1 MVQRNLVNKVA
12 SDNWNLCSGKSEL
25 FSTSEVPAI
34 YLFIMLSYAHIYVI
48 LLVLCLPLQDSAS
61 GQSYRNKQASERSS
75 YGTRNRYLYHNR
87 RYPTSAAQKR
97 KTKGKKSDPFKNNM
111 YFSVATI
118 GIPYILY
125 WMLCIFLKSKQET
138 NIFRWYPY
146 KLTILKRNHC
156 CLLLTGSWIK
166 PSQNQFVII
175 KLKGNTELHCSSYH
189 HMLSPIHSANQFVNI
204 EQKIFCTDKVSP
216 SLQLLNFL
224 VVHCHFKSWLK
235 VCFLDK

>member
-1 MVQRNLVNKVA
+1 MKLQQKNLKCISNIDFLLESMVQRNLANKVG
-12 SDNWNLCSGKSEL
+12 SDNWKLCSGKSEL

-97 KTKGKKSDPFKNNM
+97 KTKGKKSDPFKTNI
-111 YFSVATI
+111 YFSVAII

-125 WMLCIFLKSKQET
+125 RMLCIFFINLNSGNKYFSAIYLQIDHIETESLLPFAHWQLNQTISK
-138 NIFRWYPY
+138 P
-146 KLTILKRNHC
+146 
-156 CLLLTGSWIK
+156 
-166 PSQNQFVII
+166 
-175 KLKGNTELHCSSYH
+175 
-189 HMLSPIHSANQFVNI
+189 
-204 EQKIFCTDKVSP
+204 
-216 SLQLLNFL
+216 
-224 VVHCHFKSWLK
+224 
-235 VCFLDK
+235 VCPNKT